1 MIIGLILCALTA
13 VLLFFKTD
21 IGGARKIVYM
31 LIVAALIG
39 CPFIPVLTVGEA
51 EISLGILLMPILAG
65 FVLMFLIKLKSE
77 LLSTLL
83 SVVVTISLT
92 VAVIF
97 LMYSWDNEYKALTV
111 SICVGVLAG
120 SGAYLVTKRAVPSVS
135 AALIG
140 VPLGELTAALIAYY
154 FLDSALIIG
163 SKFLYDGVILSG
175 AVALVL
181 SYGVAALSA
190 WRSARRMEKAE
201 NFEAGID
208 YGEFEGEYKKYFDD
222 MSKP

>member
-13 VLLFFKTD
+13 VLLLFKTE

-39 CPFIPVLTVGEA
+39 SPFIPAFTIGEA
-51 EISLGILLMPILAG
+51 EIRIGVLIMPILAG

-77 LLSTLL
+77 LLGTLL

-120 SGAYLVTKRAVPSVS
+120 GGSYLVTKRGVPSVS
-135 AALIG
+135 AVLIG
-140 VPLGELTAALIAYY
+140 VPLGELTAALISYY

-190 WRSARRMEKAE
+190 WRNSRRMQKAE

-208 YGEFEGEYKKYFDD
+208 YGEFEGEYKKYFNDD
-222 MSKP
+222 NRP